1 MKKKIRLVLLLAV
14 FSVVFSMNTFAA
26 YIKYPMN
33 YVYEEGENRS
43 GNANGRIYI
52 PITYSVEE
60 SFSYINDETS
70 GLVDAEDLFIDKN
83 NCMYIADTG
92 NNRIVALS
100 PSGETMFVLY
110 GAGGSDFS
118 SPRGVFVN
126 EEGIFV
132 ADSGNS
138 RIILTNSQGE
148 LIAEYTRPESELL
161 VNMQSFDPSKI
172 SVGPTGYMYILAGK
186 ELMAID
192 RNNSFKGFL
201 GATEVGFSL
210 TQSLIRMFATKEQK
224 NLIAR
229 RNPPSYNN
237 FLVDNQGRFIA
248 CSGAKENQLRII
260 NSVGKNIYKKGFF
273 GEISDIDE
281 NNQPIY
287 PNFIDISVS
296 DTGVISALDE
306 KSGHIYQYDSEGNL
320 LTVFGGKGENR
331 GYFISPSSIAQD
343 SDGNIYVLDKA
354 RGNIQKYV
362 QTEFIKKIHTALDL
376 YYQGEYEKSMP
387 IWNEIAVINSNYPLA
402 RKLTGSIY
410 TKRQEYAN
418 AVKEYEI
425 ADDMVGYSNAFS
437 KNRHEI
443 FRANFALCVG
453 IIIAV
458 AIALWFGISA
468 LKKYSNKVQ
477 LDIYEKRGGKRK

>member
-148 LIAEYTRPESELL
+148 LMP
-161 VNMQSFDPSKI
+161 
-172 SVGPTGYMYILAGK
+172 
-186 ELMAID
+186 
-192 RNNSFKGFL
+192 
-201 GATEVGFSL
+201 
-210 TQSLIRMFATKEQK
+210 
-224 NLIAR
+224 
-229 RNPPSYNN
+229 
-237 FLVDNQGRFIA
+237 
-248 CSGAKENQLRII
+248 
-260 NSVGKNIYKKGFF
+260 
-273 GEISDIDE
+273 
-281 NNQPIY
+281 
-287 PNFIDISVS
+287 
-296 DTGVISALDE
+296 
-306 KSGHIYQYDSEGNL
+306 
-320 LTVFGGKGENR
+320 
-331 GYFISPSSIAQD
+331 
-343 SDGNIYVLDKA
+343 
-354 RGNIQKYV
+354 NIQ
-362 QTEFIKKIHTALDL
+362 DL
-376 YYQGEYEKSMP
+376 SR
-387 IWNEIAVINSNYPLA
+387 S
-402 RKLTGSIY
+402 
-410 TKRQEYAN
+410 
-418 AVKEYEI
+418 
-425 ADDMVGYSNAFS
+425 F
-437 KNRHEI
+437 
-443 FRANFALCVG
+443 
-453 IIIAV
+453 
-458 AIALWFGISA
+458 
-468 LKKYSNKVQ
+468 
-477 LDIYEKRGGKRK
+477 